1 MNHSRRLNKKI
12 KKSKIQRGGKNL
24 FNIDE
29 SALTI
34 EQKFIN
40 SFNTK
45 LLQYNTSSLID
56 LALREYDEEN
66 VLDIVEDI
74 NTNSQIGGWFQSV
87 FDSLWKCFR
96 IFNLKHFLTD
106 YIYNELKKMKSIPTK
121 LENTKP
127 LITIDELNDF
137 ITKFTELNG
146 PLNKQEL
153 IINYIKLY
161 FQNKECM
168 AHEGGKR
175 VQNGGNWV
183 VFLIVGLVLYFSYLA
198 NPEGAKKSVPSGVPK
213 ADGEETPSFFS
224 IFDTAHDA
232 HMAVQAAKYLR
243 GDEDNA
249 WTQGSSY
256 YGRDRN

>member
-74 NTNSQIGGWFQSV
+74 NTNSQIGSWFQSV
-87 FDSLWKCFR
+87 FDSLWNCFR

-106 YIYNELKKMKSIPTK
+106 YIFNELLKKRESIPTK

-183 VFLIVGLVLYFSYLA
+183 VFLIIGLVLYFSYLA
-198 NPEGAKKSVPSGVPK
+198 NPEGAKKQLPRGEPK
-213 ADGEETPSFFS
+213 AGEETPSLSS
-224 IFDTAHDA
+224 IFGTATDA
-232 HMAVQAAKYLR
+232 YMAVQTAKHLR
-243 GDEDNA
+243 GDKDNA
-249 WTQGSSY
+249 WDEGWER
-256 YGRDRN
+256 YGRGRN